1 MEVEMINGN
10 VVIKSETGLHLRPA
24 GDLCKL
30 AMEFPCKIEMKLG
43 NRTVN
48 AKSVLGV
55 LSACIKFGD
64 EVEVICDGENEDE
77 AFDKIVDALESEFVE
92 YHEK

>member
-1 MEVEMINGN
+1 MINGK

-30 AMEFPCKIEMKLG
+30 AMEFPCKIELRLG

-64 EVEVICDGENEDE
+64 EVEILCDGEKEEE
-77 AFDKIVDALESEFVE
+77 AYEKIASALESEFVE